1 MGATFYYI
9 IDINY
14 LRPTYYVTYC
24 AALWLYMGQFK
35 ATTMAAYKEI
45 FVEICVE
52 EHYKFSNTIFL
63 IYVHNTQFSTVERFL
78 LIINQNRTI
87 YIYIYIY
94 ILFNSILLRVWI
106 CYVTEVL
113 KEFIA

>member
-35 ATTMAAYKEI
+35 ATTMAACKEI

-63 IYVHNTQFSTVERFL
+63 IYVHDKEFNTVERFL
-78 LIINQNRTI
+78 SI

-94 ILFNSILLRVWI
+94 RLI
-106 CYVTEVL
+106 CLWQGFESVM
-113 KEFIA
+113 